1 MTMTT
6 TDRAGRERAAPGRA
20 APPAPPG
27 QGVPVAPAPS
37 AGTVLELLERARA
50 GLVQA
55 CHSQSAG
62 QRYTEAHLAAL
73 RAAAALVAARTV
85 APGRSRPRS
94 VWELLPGLAPE
105 LGEWAVFFASTGRR
119 RLALER
125 GSGVVNAREADD
137 LVRQS
142 ETFLELVRGILHL
155 PLAPPLP
162 GELAPTTPW

>member
-1 MTMTT
+1 MTTT
-6 TDRAGRERAAPGRA
+6 TDRAGQEAVAPV
-20 APPAPPG
+20 APPG
-27 QGVPVAPAPS
+27 QQAPEVPPVAAPS

-55 CHSQSAG
+55 CHSQSTG

-85 APGRSRPRS
+85 VPGRSRPRS

-105 LGEWAVFFASTGRR
+105 LGEWAAFFAATGRR
-119 RLALER
+119 RLAVER
-125 GSGVVNAREADD
+125 NSAAVSAREADD

-142 ETFLELVRGILHL
+142 ETFLELVRGTLHL

-162 GELAPTTPW
+162 GELTPTTPW

>member
-1 MTMTT
+1 MTVMSTQ
-6 TDRAGRERAAPGRA
+6 EI
-20 APPAPPG
+20 PPG
-27 QGVPVAPAPS
+27 AS
-37 AGTVLELLERARA
+37 AGTVLDLLDRARA

-55 CHSQSAG
+55 CQSQTAA

-85 APGRSRPRS
+85 ATGRSRPRS
-94 VWELLPGLAPE
+94 VWEVLPGLAPE
-105 LGEWAVFFASTGRR
+105 LSEWAVFFSSTGRR

-125 GSGVVNAREADD
+125 GSGGVSSREADD

-142 ETFLELVRGILHL
+142 ESFLELVRRTLHL
-155 PLAPPLP
+155 PFAEPLP

>member
-1 MTMTT
+1 MTT
-6 TDRAGRERAAPGRA
+6 MSMR
-20 APPAPPG
+20 PAPAG
-27 QGVPVAPAPS
+27 APAGTSVGTTVGAVAGAP
-37 AGTVLELLERARA
+37 AGTVLDLLDRSRA

-55 CHSQSAG
+55 CQSQTAA

-85 APGRSRPRS
+85 STGRSRPRS
-94 VWELLPGLAPE
+94 VWEVLPGVAPE
-105 LGEWAVFFASTGRR
+105 LGEWAVFFAASGRR

-125 GSGVVNAREADD
+125 ATGGVSPREADD

-142 ETFLELVRGILHL
+142 ETFLEMVRRTLHL
-155 PLAPPLP
+155 PFAEPLP